1 MIEKSP
7 RDEHPPWK
15 GQAQAPRTAG
25 AGGGGGGGGA
35 QLDLAPQDGDGVH
48 KYAVAVAALED
59 KDVGVAADICK
70 RNSHLKLCYNLR
82 NRNVFVPNTNKPQ
95 LGPLHT
101 KKPQLG
107 SLQYKKGKEHVYDVS
122 GQTPTCAKVALEHY
136 NRSNEDEYE
145 MVKALDSVSSFFNG
159 VWVHVNFLAKLK
171 GATQCPDLVPKFFF
185 AEVKRGPD
193 GMSCVSCVKID
204 PGSPEATPI
213 RGCGICLNN
222 AIYHPAAG
230 GHRGDRK
237 NVCQMHTLWRSL

>member
-1 MIEKSP
+1 MILLRKMGMGCTNMLS
-7 RDEHPPWK
+7 
-15 GQAQAPRTAG
+15 QS
-25 AGGGGGGGGA
+25 
-35 QLDLAPQDGDGVH
+35 QLSKIKMLASRP
-48 KYAVAVAALED
+48 
-59 KDVGVAADICK
+59 DICK

-101 KKPQLG
+101 NKPQLG

-136 NRSNEDEYE
+136 NRSYEDEYE

-185 AEVKRGPD
+185 AEEVQRQHQFVVVGF
-193 GMSCVSCVKID
+193 
-204 PGSPEATPI
+204 A
-213 RGCGICLNN
+213 
-222 AIYHPAAG
+222 
-230 GHRGDRK
+230 
-237 NVCQMHTLWRSL
+237 